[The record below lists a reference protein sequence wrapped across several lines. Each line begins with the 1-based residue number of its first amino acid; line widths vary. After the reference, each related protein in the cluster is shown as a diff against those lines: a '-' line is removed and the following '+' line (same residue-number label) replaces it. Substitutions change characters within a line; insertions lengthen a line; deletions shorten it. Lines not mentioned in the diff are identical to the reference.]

1 MMLPNISVYG
11 SHNAGFA
18 VEHNNKILEVVE
30 LERFLNIKNL
40 GYTMWEV
47 PRSQKYVVKLIL
59 DYFKQKYGFD
69 RYENCL
75 HQAADPFY
83 QDIPANNYIESNHH
97 ESHAAGCFYQS
108 PFAEAIV
115 VSFDGGA
122 PDGYFNIYKVVR
134 GHSPVLIKK
143 IELDVGGS
151 YMAFGHYLADI
162 KQERKMEF
170 ITYPGKILG
179 LQSYGIANP
188 EWLPHFIN
196 YYLDGK
202 NYSSLPELGRR
213 IGVPFNQRYTG
224 QLAYDIAATSQAA
237 FEQVTHQLIAES
249 IEENPTFPI
258 CLTGGCALNIVFNTK
273 LKEYYNRPVFVGP
286 SPSDCGIVVGMLA
299 GLIKPAEP
307 IDVTYAGQEILD
319 SLRLPEYIEQYNA
332 TYKTAEELSAELV
345 SGKIVG
351 LVQGRAEHGPRALG
365 NRSIIC
371 NPLIADMKDK
381 LNHKVKHREWYRPFA
396 PVVRLEDVSEY
407 FEWEGD
413 SRWMSFCIKV
423 KSEYLNVMPAIVHVD
438 NTARVQTVT
447 REENQFLYDLL
458 TEFKK
463 TTGIGVLLNTSFNMD
478 GRPILSTYADALH
491 VLNNTELDAVHL
503 NGFYFTK

>member
-1 MMLPNISVYG
+1 MLPNISVYG

-18 VEHNNKILEVVE
+18 VEHNGKILEVVE

-40 GYTMWEV
+40 GYTLWEV
-47 PRSQKYVVKLIL
+47 PKSQKYVVKLIL

-75 HQAADPFY
+75 HQAASPFHLE
-83 QDIPANNYIESNHH
+83 IPANNYIETNHH
-97 ESHAAGCFYQS
+97 ESHAAGVFYQS
-108 PFAEAIV
+108 PFQEAII
-115 VSFDGGA
+115 VSFDGGGN
-122 PDGYFNIYKVVR
+122 DGYFNIYKGNR
-134 GHSPVLIKK
+134 TTGLQLLKSYN
-143 IELDVGGS
+143 LDVGGS

-162 KQERKMEF
+162 KHESKLEF

-179 LQSYGIANP
+179 LQSYGTVRQ
-188 EWLPHFIN
+188 EWLPHFIE

-202 NYSSLPELGRR
+202 NYGSLGLLSARLG
-213 IGVPFNQRYTG
+213 IPFNQRYSG
-224 QLAYDIAATSQAA
+224 QFAYDLAATSQAA
-237 FEQVTHQLIAES
+237 FEEVTQRLIDES
-249 IEENPTFPI
+249 IVDTGLPI

-273 LKEYYNRPVFVGP
+273 MREYYKREVFVGP
-286 SPSDCGIVVGMLA
+286 NPSDCGMPVGMLA
-299 GLIKPAEP
+299 NLIKPVEP
-307 IDVTYAGQEILD
+307 IDVTYAGQEVLD
-319 SLRLPEYIEQYNA
+319 TLRLPEYIEQYNA
-332 TYKTAEELSAELV
+332 SYKNASELASELV

-351 LVQGRAEHGPRALG
+351 LVQGRSEHGPRALG

-371 NPLIADMKDK
+371 NPLIPDMKNK

-407 FEWEGD
+407 FEWEGP

-423 KSEYLNVMPAIVHVD
+423 KPEYINVMPAIVHVD
-438 NTARVQTVT
+438 NTARVQTIT
-447 REENQFLYDLL
+447 REENEFLYDLL

-463 TTGIGVLLNTSFNMD
+463 ATGVGVLLNTSFNVD
-478 GRPILSTYADALH
+478 GRPILSSYADALT
-491 VLNNTELDAVHL
+491 VLNTTELDAVHL